1 MGEAP
6 NEDRPMGTNSPST
19 AVPGEAREISRPAR
33 SPAKV
38 LWVSLRPRQWMKNLL
53 VFVALLFSKNLFNPL
68 LVGKAVLGFFCFCV
82 ISGGVYLMNDLKD
95 LEMDRL
101 HPVKRLRPLAAGKLS
116 KDVAYWAAITLM
128 GVGLALSVLLA
139 VPFGVAVAI
148 YLGVQITYV
157 WWLKEVVILDVFCIS
172 AGFVLRA
179 VAGGLVIAVHISS
192 WLIVCTFMLALF
204 LALAKRRHE
213 LTILKEEA
221 TSHRP
226 SLKEYSFQLLDQMI
240 VVVMASTLMSYTLY
254 TLSDVTAK
262 KFGTDNLKYT
272 IPFVLYGILRYLY
285 LVHKRELGGQPEMV
299 LLTDKPLLIS
309 IALYVMTVGVI
320 LYF

>member
-1 MGEAP
+1 MVINKLSTVASAEA
-6 NEDRPMGTNSPST
+6 T
-19 AVPGEAREISRPAR
+19 AVSQPVRSQARA
-33 SPAKV
+33 
-38 LWVSLRPRQWMKNLL
+38 LWISLRPRQWIKNLL
-53 VFVALLFSKNLFNPL
+53 VFAALLFSQNLFNPL
-68 LVGKAVLGFFCFCV
+68 LVGKAVLGFFCFCA
-82 ISGGVYLMNDLKD
+82 ISSGVYLMNDLKD

-116 KDVAYWAAITLM
+116 EGVARWASITLM

-139 VPFGVAVAI
+139 VPFGVVAAI
-148 YLGVQITYV
+148 YLGVQMAYV
-157 WWLKEVVILDVFCIS
+157 WWLKEVIILDIICVS
-172 AGFVLRA
+172 TGFVLRA
-179 VAGGLVIAVHISS
+179 VAGGLVVAVHISS
-192 WLIVCTFMLALF
+192 WLIVCTIMLGLF

-226 SLKEYSFQLLDQMI
+226 SLQEYSLQLLDQMI
-240 VVVMASTLMSYTLY
+240 AVVTASTLMSYILY

-285 LVHKRELGGQPEMV
+285 LVHKRELGGQPEIT

-309 IALYVMTVGVI
+309 IALYVMTVGII
-320 LYF
+320 LYL